1 MTNLNKCLRIKIGG
15 LVSDGLL
22 RCDGVTKHIKISWNN
37 NESQISATID
47 MNIGKITFDYLC
59 DGQPIHYSVDIER
72 RTANIG
78 FGEVYFFRLRHRG
91 KAIYCKNLYLYN
103 GLFVPRVMIPD
114 AMYSCQIE
122 NKSVR
127 AAIYDKEPFRKYG
140 KTHYNGKLTAYGRR
154 INKFYEHEDKASI
167 ALCKLVGLI

>member
-1 MTNLNKCLRIKIGG
+1 MTNISNCPRIRIADLIKSG
-15 LVSDGLL
+15 VL
-22 RCDGVTKHIKISWNN
+22 RCDNEPKHINLSWNKG
-37 NESQISATID
+37 ESQISATVD
-47 MNIGKITFDYLC
+47 TSKGRITFDYLC
-59 DGQPIHYSVDIER
+59 NGQPIHYSIDIEK

-78 FGEVYFFRLRHRG
+78 FGDVYFFRLMRQG

-114 AMYSCQIE
+114 AMYGIQIE

-154 INKFYEHEDKASI
+154 INKFYEHEDKAGI